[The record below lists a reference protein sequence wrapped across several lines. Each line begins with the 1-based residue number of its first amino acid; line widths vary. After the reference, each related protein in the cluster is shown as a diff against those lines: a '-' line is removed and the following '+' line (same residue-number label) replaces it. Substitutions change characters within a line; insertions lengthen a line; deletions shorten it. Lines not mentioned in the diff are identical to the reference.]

1 MEILQDS
8 SFQYLPLVLHTIIS
22 DPNQVH
28 SGLVYDIIKTRNIP
42 NHSIL
47 ISLKWTEWRKSRERR
62 NTMRTRE
69 QIFDEIKALFGL
81 VPSFMKTI
89 PDTTLENE
97 WELFK
102 KIQVEP
108 GAIPNKY
115 RELIGLGLSAVSKCR
130 YCTLFH
136 TEMAKLFG
144 ATDKEIEEAVHYA
157 KSSAGWSAYLNGM
170 QVDYEQF
177 KDELR
182 RSGEYAR
189 TLKKAA

>member
-1 MEILQDS
+1 MK
-8 SFQYLPLVLHTIIS
+8 
-22 DPNQVH
+22 N
-28 SGLVYDIIKTRNIP
+28 
-42 NHSIL
+42 
-47 ISLKWTEWRKSRERR
+47 
-62 NTMRTRE
+62 RE
-69 QIFDEIKALFGL
+69 QIYQEMKETFGL
-81 VPSFMKTI
+81 VPSFLKTI
-89 PDTTLENE
+89 PDSTLENE

-102 KIQVEP
+102 KIQIED

-170 QVDYEQF
+170 QVDYDEF

-182 RSGEYAR
+182 RAGEHAKR
-189 TLKKAA
+189 MKKAA

>member
-1 MEILQDS
+1 M
-8 SFQYLPLVLHTIIS
+8 
-22 DPNQVH
+22 
-28 SGLVYDIIKTRNIP
+28 
-42 NHSIL
+42 
-47 ISLKWTEWRKSRERR
+47 
-62 NTMRTRE
+62 
-69 QIFDEIKALFGL
+69 FGL

-89 PDTTLENE
+89 PDSTIEQE

-102 KIQVEP
+102 KIQVEA
-108 GAIPNKY
+108 GEIPNKY

-144 ATDKEIEEAVHYA
+144 ASDKEIEEAVHYA

-170 QVDYEQF
+170 QVDYDQF

-182 RSGEYAR
+182 RAGEHAR
-189 TLKKAA
+189 GMMKKAA

>member
-1 MEILQDS
+1 MKNRQQIYKEME
-8 SFQYLPLVLHTIIS
+8 
-22 DPNQVH
+22 
-28 SGLVYDIIKTRNIP
+28 
-42 NHSIL
+42 
-47 ISLKWTEWRKSRERR
+47 E
-62 NTMRTRE
+62 
-69 QIFDEIKALFGL
+69 AFGL
-81 VPSFMKTI
+81 VPSFLKTI
-89 PDTTLENE
+89 PDSTLEQE

-102 KIQVEP
+102 KIQMED

-130 YCTLFH
+130 YCTLYH

-182 RSGEYAR
+182 RAGEHAKR
-189 TLKKAA
+189 MKKAA

>member
-1 MEILQDS
+1 
-8 SFQYLPLVLHTIIS
+8 
-22 DPNQVH
+22 
-28 SGLVYDIIKTRNIP
+28 
-42 NHSIL
+42 
-47 ISLKWTEWRKSRERR
+47 
-62 NTMRTRE
+62 MRTRE

-81 VPSFMKTI
+81 VPSFLKTI
-89 PDTTLENE
+89 PDSTLENE

-102 KIQVEP
+102 KIQIEA

-182 RSGEYAR
+182 RSGEYAKG
-189 TLKKAA
+189 LKNAA

>member
-1 MEILQDS
+1 M
-8 SFQYLPLVLHTIIS
+8 
-22 DPNQVH
+22 
-28 SGLVYDIIKTRNIP
+28 KTR
-42 NHSIL
+42 
-47 ISLKWTEWRKSRERR
+47 T
-62 NTMRTRE
+62 
-69 QIFDEIKALFGL
+69 QIYKEMEEAFGL
-81 VPSFMKTI
+81 VPSFLKTI
-89 PDTTLENE
+89 PDSTIEQE

-102 KIQVEP
+102 KIQMED

-115 RELIGLGLSAVSKCR
+115 RELIGLGISAVSKCR

-182 RSGEYAR
+182 RSGEYAKG
-189 TLKKAA
+189 LKKAA

>member
-1 MEILQDS
+1 MKNRTQIYKEME
-8 SFQYLPLVLHTIIS
+8 
-22 DPNQVH
+22 
-28 SGLVYDIIKTRNIP
+28 
-42 NHSIL
+42 
-47 ISLKWTEWRKSRERR
+47 E
-62 NTMRTRE
+62 M
-69 QIFDEIKALFGL
+69 FGL
-81 VPSFMKTI
+81 VPSFLKTI
-89 PDTTLENE
+89 PDSTLENE

-102 KIQVEP
+102 KVQFEE

-130 YCTLFH
+130 YCTLYH

-177 KDELR
+177 KGELKR
-182 RSGEYAR
+182 AGEHAKAM
-189 TLKKAA
+189 KKAA

>member
-1 MEILQDS
+1 M
-8 SFQYLPLVLHTIIS
+8 
-22 DPNQVH
+22 
-28 SGLVYDIIKTRNIP
+28 KTRA
-42 NHSIL
+42 
-47 ISLKWTEWRKSRERR
+47 
-62 NTMRTRE
+62 
-69 QIFDEIKALFGL
+69 QIYKEMEETFGL
-81 VPSFMKTI
+81 VPSFLKTI
-89 PDTTLENE
+89 PDSTIEQE

-102 KIQVEP
+102 KVQIED

-170 QVDYEQF
+170 QVDYDQF

-182 RSGEYAR
+182 RSGEYAKKMM
-189 TLKKAA
+189 KKAA

>member
-1 MEILQDS
+1 M
-8 SFQYLPLVLHTIIS
+8 
-22 DPNQVH
+22 
-28 SGLVYDIIKTRNIP
+28 
-42 NHSIL
+42 
-47 ISLKWTEWRKSRERR
+47 
-62 NTMRTRE
+62 
-69 QIFDEIKALFGL
+69 KAIFGL
-81 VPSFMKTI
+81 VPSFLKTI
-89 PDTTLENE
+89 PDSTLENE

-102 KIQVEP
+102 KIQVEES
-108 GAIPNKY
+108 AIPNKY

-170 QVDYEQF
+170 QVNYEEF

-182 RSGEYAR
+182 RAGEHAKR
-189 TLKKAA
+189 MKKAA

>member
-1 MEILQDS
+1 MVHVRKFHRS
-8 SFQYLPLVLHTIIS
+8 SGNEEAWNKVPASSLVNVGS
-22 DPNQVH
+22 QNEH
-28 SGLVYDIIKTRNIP
+28 SGNTGGRKERVYTMKT
-42 NHSIL
+42 
-47 ISLKWTEWRKSRERR
+47 KKEVYREI
-62 NTMRTRE
+62 E
-69 QIFDEIKALFGL
+69 EAFGL
-81 VPSFMKTI
+81 VPTFMKTI
-89 PDTTLENE
+89 PESTLENE

-102 KIQVEP
+102 KVQMED

-182 RSGEYAR
+182 RAGEHAR
-189 TLKKAA
+189 AMKKAA

>member
-1 MEILQDS
+1 MRNRQQIYEEIE
-8 SFQYLPLVLHTIIS
+8 
-22 DPNQVH
+22 
-28 SGLVYDIIKTRNIP
+28 G
-42 NHSIL
+42 
-47 ISLKWTEWRKSRERR
+47 
-62 NTMRTRE
+62 M
-69 QIFDEIKALFGL
+69 FGL
-81 VPSFMKTI
+81 VPSFLKTI
-89 PDTTLENE
+89 PDSTLEPE

-102 KIQVEP
+102 KIQVEE

-177 KDELR
+177 KDELK
-182 RSGEYAR
+182 RSGAYAKR
-189 TLKKAA
+189 MKKAA

>member
-1 MEILQDS
+1 MDLQ
-8 SFQYLPLVLHTIIS
+8 
-22 DPNQVH
+22 
-28 SGLVYDIIKTRNIP
+28 
-42 NHSIL
+42 
-47 ISLKWTEWRKSRERR
+47 RKE
-62 NTMRTRE
+62 NAMKTRE
-69 QIFDEIKALFGL
+69 QIYNEMKETFGL
-81 VPSFMKTI
+81 VPSFLKTI
-89 PDTTLENE
+89 PDATLENE

-144 ATDKEIEEAVHYA
+144 ATDMEIEEAVHYA

-182 RSGEYAR
+182 RAGEHAR
-189 TLKKAA
+189 GMKKAA

>member
-1 MEILQDS
+1 MKNRKEIYKEME
-8 SFQYLPLVLHTIIS
+8 
-22 DPNQVH
+22 
-28 SGLVYDIIKTRNIP
+28 
-42 NHSIL
+42 
-47 ISLKWTEWRKSRERR
+47 E
-62 NTMRTRE
+62 M
-69 QIFDEIKALFGL
+69 FGL
-81 VPSFMKTI
+81 VPSFLKTI
-89 PDTTLENE
+89 PDATIEHE

-102 KIQVEP
+102 KVQFDE

-130 YCTLFH
+130 YCTLYH

-182 RSGEYAR
+182 RAGEHAKEVKR
-189 TLKKAA
+189 KAA